1 MLLFF
6 NIGNCMVKYELPV
19 PTDTPAG
26 REKVALIVSS
36 ACLRLT
42 GPILCNRA
50 QRSWLT
56 RAFVRLK
63 NTRCDTTHSSRTHF
77 IFKF

>member
-1 MLLFF
+1 
-6 NIGNCMVKYELPV
+6 MVKYELPV

-26 REKVALIVSS
+26 REKLPVTVSS
-36 ACLRLT
+36 AGLRPS
-42 GPILCNRA
+42 GPILRNRA

-56 RAFVRLK
+56 RAFVRFK
-63 NTRCDTTHSSRTHF
+63 NTRCDTTHISRTDF